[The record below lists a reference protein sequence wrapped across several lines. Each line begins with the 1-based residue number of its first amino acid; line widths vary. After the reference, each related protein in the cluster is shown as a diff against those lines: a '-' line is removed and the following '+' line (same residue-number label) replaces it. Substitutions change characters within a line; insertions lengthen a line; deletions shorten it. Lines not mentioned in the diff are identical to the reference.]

1 MPDYEFDI
9 AICLPTRARTHMM
22 DRSVRS
28 LFDLA
33 DNPQRIKILF
43 GFDNDDSV
51 GADHFTNQ
59 LQPWLDEK
67 DHAYTAMQFK
77 PMGYIRLNE
86 YVNAMAK
93 TVTAKWYIFWNDDA
107 VMRTVGWD
115 TEIMRYDGEFKL
127 LAFHTHHDHPY
138 SIFPIVPHKWIEVL
152 GYLCPHQISDGWI
165 SQQAY
170 MLNIWQRIDVIVKHD
185 RYDLTGNNNDTVF
198 QNRPMLEGHPFTPG
212 DFDHVNQANFRL
224 QDCVKLANYMKSA
237 GLSTEFFENVLA
249 GKQDQYEI
257 LRRNDV
263 NQQQSQFKI
272 DLENKTVIK
281 VI

>member
-51 GADHFTNQ
+51 GTDYFTDQ

-67 DHAYTAMQFK
+67 DHAYTAMQFE

-86 YVNAMAK
+86 YVNALAK
-93 TVTAKWYIFWNDDA
+93 TTTAKWYIFWNDDA

-198 QNRPMLEGHPFTPG
+198 QNRPMLEGRPFTPG
-212 DFDHVNQANFRL
+212 DFDHVDQANFRL

-249 GKQDQYEI
+249 GKQDPWEY

-263 NQQQSQFKI
+263 NRQQSQFKI
-272 DLENKTVIK
+272 DLKNKRVIK
-281 VI
+281 

>member
-1 MPDYEFDI
+1 MTDYEFGI

-22 DRSVRS
+22 DRSVCS

-43 GFDNDDSV
+43 GFDNNDSV
-51 GADHFTNQ
+51 GTDYFTNQ
-59 LQPWLDEK
+59 LQPWLDAK
-67 DHAYTAMQFK
+67 DHAYTAMQFE

-86 YVNAMAK
+86 YVNAMTK
-93 TVTAKWYIFWNDDA
+93 TVTAKWYIVWNDDA

-115 TEIMRYDGEFKL
+115 TEVMRYDGKFKL
-127 LAFHTHHDHPY
+127 LAFHTHQDHPY
-138 SIFPIVPHKWIEVL
+138 SIFPIVPHKWIEIL
-152 GYLCPHQISDGWI
+152 GYLSPHQISDAWL

-170 MLNIWQRIDVIVKHD
+170 MLDIWQRIDVMVKHD

-212 DFDHVNQANFRL
+212 DFDHIDTANVRL
-224 QDCVKLANYMKSA
+224 QDCAKLANYMKSI
-237 GLSTEFFENVLA
+237 GLSTVFFENVLA
-249 GKQDQYEI
+249 GRQDAWEK
-257 LRRNDV
+257 LAKNDV
-263 NQQQSQFKI
+263 NQQQGQFSI
-272 DLENKTVIK
+272 DLKNKRVTK

>member
-1 MPDYEFDI
+1 MPNYEFDI
-9 AICLPTRARTHMM
+9 VICLPTRARTHMM

-198 QNRPMLEGHPFTPG
+198 QNRPMLEGRPFTPG
-212 DFDHVNQANFRL
+212 DFDHVDQANFRL

-249 GKQDQYEI
+249 GKQDPWEY

-263 NQQQSQFKI
+263 NRQQSQFKI
-272 DLENKTVIK
+272 DLKNKRVIK
-281 VI
+281 

>member
-51 GADHFTNQ
+51 GADYFTDQ

-198 QNRPMLEGHPFTPG
+198 QNRPMLEGRPFTPG
-212 DFDHVNQANFRL
+212 DFDHVDQANFRL
-224 QDCVKLANYMKSA
+224 QDCVKLANYMKGA
-237 GLSTEFFENVLA
+237 GLNTEFFENMLA
-249 GKQDQYEI
+249 GKQDPWEY

-263 NQQQSQFKI
+263 NRQQSQFKI
-272 DLENKTVIK
+272 DLKNKRVIK
-281 VI
+281 